1 MTERNGGLMDDLI
14 SRKAAIDAI
23 MDADVCVTWNGVIS
37 DDDAVDIA
45 IKSTKGSVISSIVN
59 MPSAQPEKVDTP
71 TVDTPNCDDTISR
84 QAAIDAILAVTGNSS
99 VRELYEHVQ
108 EHGLSDM
115 WSGGVNAAIDI
126 IIALPSAQPETH
138 DKRTETHACDLIS
151 RQAAIDAMEDV
162 DWYHINSNGQLVHGA
177 NSKEDEPLY
186 KAEDVYKVLN
196 DVPSVQ
202 PERWI
207 PCSERLPEENGQY
220 LITVKYVHVDGYD
233 DIYAEHGE
241 WTDGKWDMFCFGHCG
256 KVENIIAWM
265 PLPEPY
271 AERRTDERTG

>member
-1 MTERNGGLMDDLI
+1 MTNEEAIKTLEVNYPDACFEQLREAVD
-14 SRKAAIDAI
+14 AAIEALKAQ
-23 MDADVCVTWNGVIS
+23 DADS
-37 DDDAVDIA
+37 
-45 IKSTKGSVISSIVN
+45 
-59 MPSAQPEKVDTP
+59 
-71 TVDTPNCDDTISR
+71 DTISR
-84 QAAIDAILAVTGNSS
+84 KAAIDAILAVTGNSS

-126 IIALPSAQPETH
+126 IIAVPPVQPETH

-186 KAEDVYKVLN
+186 KADDVYKVLN
-196 DVPSVQ
+196 DIPSAQ
-202 PERWI
+202 PEPKWI
-207 PCSERLPEENGQY
+207 PCSERLPEERQEI
-220 LITVKYVHVDGYD
+220 LATT
-233 DIYAEHGE
+233 
-241 WTDGKWDMFCFGHCG
+241 TDNAWGDVVIIRTYYKEMH
-256 KVENIIAWM
+256 KSVIAWM

-271 AERRTDERTG
+271 REEGD